1 MALVK
6 PNLAEEASGSI
17 FFPKY
22 ASPKLDG
29 IRATTQGG
37 SAVSRSLKPIP
48 NDHVRTTI
56 CSTSNLDGELVVGLP
71 TSVSVYRDSV
81 SGIMSVSGT
90 PAFTYYVFDLL
101 GDSRPFVDRLA
112 TLRAMELPPYIQV
125 LEQVLI
131 QTQEELDEYYA
142 RTLGL
147 GYEGV
152 ILRNPGALYKHGR
165 STAKS
170 QDMLKVKPFADSEA
184 VITGV
189 YEAQHNTNEAFTNEL
204 GRTDRSTA
212 QAGLV
217 GNGMVGGFFA
227 TDVHTGVSFN
237 CAPGMLTHD
246 ERTHY
251 WNNQPIG
258 KILKYRH
265 MPYGLM
271 ANNKPRFPRFVGW
284 RDPIDMG

>member
-1 MALVK
+1 MATLK
-6 PNLAEEASGSI
+6 PNLAEVPDAPI
-17 FFPKY
+17 RFPKL

-29 IRATTQGG
+29 IRALTQVNTTL
-37 SAVSRSLKPIP
+37 SRSLKPIP
-48 NDHVRTTI
+48 NNHIREI
-56 CSTSNLDGELVVGLP
+56 LAPYPNLDGELIIGPP
-71 TSVSVYRDSV
+71 TSHSVYRDSV
-81 SGIMSVSGT
+81 SGVMSIQGT
-90 PAFTYYVFDLL
+90 PAFTYYVFDIL
-101 GDSRPFVDRLA
+101 GDPRPFQERLA
-112 TLRAMELPPYIQV
+112 SLRQMLLPNYIQV
-125 LEQVLI
+125 LEQRLVSS
-131 QTQEELDEYYA
+131 QEELDAYYEYC
-142 RTLGL
+142 LGL

-152 ILRNPGALYKHGR
+152 ILRNLNALYKHGR

-212 QAGLV
+212 QDGLV
-217 GNGMVGGFFA
+217 GNGMVGGFYA
-227 TDVHTGVSFN
+227 TDVHTGVEFN

-246 ERTHY
+246 ERIHL
-251 WNNQPIG
+251 WKNQPVG
-258 KILKYRH
+258 AILKYRH